1 MSNKDYKPILSRANR
16 LELFTRQE
24 CETILKAVL
33 EDQSQRGS
41 LTEFKVVPAIENIG
55 FLGEYYHLILDYQL
69 EAETGQQTTRLF
81 VKSLKYEN
89 DNNVYDLYLSI
100 QMKEAKLY
108 SLLLNELK
116 QFCKY
121 NQFDDHSLK

>member
-1 MSNKDYKPILSRANR
+1 MSNDDFKPIFSRASR
-16 LELFTRQE
+16 LELFTREE

-33 EDQSQRGS
+33 EDQNQRGS
-41 LTEFKVVPAIENIG
+41 LTEFKVVPAVENIG
-55 FLGEYYHLILDYQL
+55 FLGEYYHLILNYQL
-69 EAETGQQTTRLF
+69 EDETSQHTTRLF

-89 DNNVYDLYLSI
+89 DNNVYDSYLSI

-116 QFCKY
+116 QFCK
-121 NQFDDHSLK
+121 